1 MKKLI
6 LISLLLCSTQAF
18 ALTDDEK
25 NILSKSK
32 EKIVQGTKAIVADF
46 NKDEKLKNDIKEK
59 IIEKKD
65 KIKSK
70 LENLKESPLKQK
82 ILKEYILHKF
92 KQNDQK

>member
-32 EKIVQGTKAIVADF
+32 EKIVQGTKSIVADF
-46 NKDEKLKNDIKEK
+46 NKDEKLKKDIKEK

-65 KIKSK
+65 KIKSN

-82 ILKEYILHKF
+82 ILKEYILNKF
-92 KQNDQK
+92 KHKDQK